1 MNKKLK
7 GKPEP
12 MKHIKAP
19 MTRLSL
25 RLPRPGDI
33 LPALMLLLASRAET
47 LGMLPFGIAFF
58 AAVTDKN
65 IFYLTIPAACAGI
78 ISTAGVSA
86 LPKYMLA
93 MLIFMIASRLYRKE
107 SELLRSAL
115 CGAALALG
123 GGIMLLTGFNGLY
136 DIFMLLTES
145 LIAALMYLV
154 FIKSKHV
161 SEDFTTRSR
170 MAPEEYIS
178 AAVAAGVILSGFNG
192 LKAGPVSVTGVL
204 SVYTLLLTALNST
217 VAIAGS
223 TGLCIGFI
231 TSMSSPAALVM
242 PGVFGISSVFACFL
256 NGYKKYGCALGFISG
271 AAVSLIYAQNLSPLP
286 FGIFD
291 AAIGAAL
298 FTLTPNVIHE
308 YIRSFFCSS
317 VQIESVSPELR
328 MRNYLAMR
336 LNRASEAFMSLYES
350 FVAVSD
356 GRLKKYTDDIGT
368 ILDETTD
375 RACTGCKMRGKCWQT
390 DFRRTYKNI
399 LELIGIIESDGVLTR
414 ANTPE
419 HFCERCIRPD
429 EFINEIN
436 HVYELYKRD
445 VLRRSDAVVTRS
457 LISSQYK
464 ELGGLFSEM
473 AKDIDSG
480 FMFLE
485 DEEEQIVTEL
495 DKLGIVPYE
504 VSAVESNDGSCEVY
518 LRLPPAVKHTAVE
531 GAIAAALGHS
541 VSYDKTENGL
551 SRYVS
556 RPGYVFDSA
565 VLQLPQAGSKTSGD
579 SVTVFGDGR
588 GRFYAIAAD
597 GMGSGSEAQYES
609 ASALRLLTSFLK
621 AGFGVRT
628 ALGILNSSM
637 CLNMDNE
644 SYSTIDLLSVDLYT
658 GRAEL
663 YKIGS
668 AETLVYNGTEA
679 KTLASV
685 SAPAG
690 IIESIRPDKKV
701 LELKEGDVIL
711 MMTDGIT
718 EAGYAR
724 SKTDWIRSII
734 IKPHDDMSQLAKEV
748 MDTALR
754 KSRSVAKDD
763 MSVIALR
770 LMAL

>member
-1 MNKKLK
+1 
-7 GKPEP
+7 
-12 MKHIKAP
+12 MKYIKTP
-19 MTRLSL
+19 VSRLSL
-25 RLPRPGDI
+25 RLPRLTDI
-33 LPALMLLLASRAET
+33 LPVLMLLLASRAET

-58 AAVTDKN
+58 AAITDKT
-65 IFYLTIPAACAGI
+65 ILYLTMPAACIGIMSAAG
-78 ISTAGVSA
+78 TTA
-86 LPKYMLA
+86 LPKYVLA

-107 SELLRSAL
+107 NVFFRATL

-123 GGIMLLTGFNGLY
+123 GGIMLLTGYNGLY
-136 DIFMLLTES
+136 DLFMLITES

-154 FIKSKHV
+154 FKKSKNV
-161 SEDFTTRSR
+161 SGDFTSRSR

-178 AAVAAGVILSGFNG
+178 AAVAAGVILSGFSG
-192 LKAGPVSVTGVL
+192 LVAGPISVTGML

-242 PGVFGISSVFACFL
+242 PGIFGISSVFACFL

-271 AAVSLIYAQNLSPLP
+271 AAVSLIYAQNLSVLP
-286 FGIFD
+286 FRISD
-291 AAIGAAL
+291 AISGAAL
-298 FTLTPNVIHE
+298 FVLTPRVIHE
-308 YIRSFFCSS
+308 YFRSFFCSS
-317 VQIESVSPELR
+317 VQIESVSPQAR

-336 LNRASEAFMSLYES
+336 LNRASEAFASLYES
-350 FVAVSD
+350 FTAVSD
-356 GRLKKYTDDIGT
+356 GRLKKYTDDIGM
-368 ILDETTD
+368 ILDETCD
-375 RACTGCKMRGKCWQT
+375 RVCTGCKMRGKCWQT

-399 LELIGIIESDGVLTR
+399 LELIGMIESEGILTR
-414 ANTPE
+414 AGVPE
-419 HFCERCIRPD
+419 HFCERCIRTD

-464 ELGGLFSEM
+464 ELGGLFSDM
-473 AKDIDSG
+473 AKDIDMG

-485 DEEEQIVTEL
+485 DEEEKIVTEL
-495 DKLGIVPYE
+495 DKLGITPYV
-504 VSAVESNDGSCEVY
+504 VSAVENNDSSCEVY
-518 LRLPPAVKHTAVE
+518 LRLPPAAKHTAVE
-531 GAIAAALGHS
+531 GAIAAALGHN

-551 SRYVS
+551 SLYVS

-565 VLQLPQAGSKTSGD
+565 VLQLPQAGSKVNGD
-579 SVTVFGDGR
+579 SVTVFSDGR

-609 ASALRLLTSFLK
+609 ASALRLLTCFLK

-644 SYSTIDLLSVDLYT
+644 SYSTVDLLSVDLYT
-658 GRAEL
+658 GKAEL

-668 AETLVYNGTEA
+668 AETLIYNGTET
-679 KTLASV
+679 KTFASV

-690 IIESIRPDKKV
+690 IIESIRPDRKV

-734 IKPHDDMSQLAKEV
+734 IKPHEDMSQLAKEV

-754 KSRSVAKDD
+754 KSRSIAKDD